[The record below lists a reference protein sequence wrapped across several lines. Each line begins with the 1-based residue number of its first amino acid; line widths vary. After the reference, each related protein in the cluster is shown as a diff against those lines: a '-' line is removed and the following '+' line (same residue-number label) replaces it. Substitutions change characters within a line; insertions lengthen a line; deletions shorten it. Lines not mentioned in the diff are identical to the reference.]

1 MSKMALLSW
10 IWRELGV
17 ATVRVVRSELVATPE
32 RQHWG
37 EKLNCGRKGR
47 NGRVAVDEQGQGGE
61 ASGGCFFRGSGTGW
75 HRVGGR
81 RVGRTRRRRGKRK
94 RGETE
99 GLRKSVSICV
109 F

>member
-47 NGRVAVDEQGQGGE
+47 NWRVAVDEQGQGGTEWE
-61 ASGGCFFRGSGTGW
+61 AGVW
-75 HRVGGR
+75 GGR
-81 RVGRTRRRRGKRK
+81 EEGEGRG
-94 RGETE
+94 RGE
-99 GLRKSVSICV
+99 RQRD
-109 F
+109 